1 MMRRRQQIFV
11 LDIADQ
17 PAFAFE
23 AENARAAALLVQTPR
38 FARAFDDFCA
48 KRGKA
53 WTETAVVSTRAATDA
68 EAALYRDRVAGFADA
83 TDQILV
89 AHSPGDR

>member
-1 MMRRRQQIFV
+1 MRNDSPMRTAADLEGKRLPGTRGIT
-11 LDIADQ
+11 DQ

-38 FARAFDDFCA
+38 FARAFDDFGA

-53 WTETAVVSTRAATDA
+53 WTARAVVSARAATGA
-68 EAALYRDRVAGFADA
+68 EAAR
-83 TDQILV
+83 
-89 AHSPGDR
+89 